1 MSQAVEEAVA
11 GHESLDISEVE
22 VLDISVCR
30 EAIEVK
36 VRNICA
42 SVLEFSDSQVD
53 VLDISACTSHE
64 STVVTPIADATVLL
78 EDACREGVAAGGL
91 SARSKEDPVL
101 SLVSLNIKTAASF
114 DLVRGSLAVLPEL
127 PSAVAAQAKT
137 VRVSCGRDAGNTIVL
152 ADSRVS
158 SLHFTLRVR
167 AAKGGY
173 LLIHDI
179 RGARCSS
186 ALSCGEM
193 ELEGSADLAMEE
205 WSTAQAAY
213 GLCYHDQNRTRK
225 TRAQPVAG
233 LTSQDS
239 AYTSAANDY
248 PRFERQM
255 IRTIHDKD
263 IIAGTKKPA
272 AELLQRYP
280 NREIPEMMTRPP
292 SGQSMHSRRSYASG
306 RSGASQRSAG
316 SSIAGS
322 VYSNPPSG
330 YFRQLPTPNSAY
342 QTASNVIGAGGRVR
356 PEPQHGREV
365 WMIGRGG
372 GQQSSFDSCLVN
384 KGHRMASAAG

>member
-22 VLDISVCR
+22 VLDMSVCR

-53 VLDISACTSHE
+53 VLDISACTSQE

-167 AAKGGY
+167 AAKGGLVSLELQDQSSNGTWVNGRRVGKGRKVALAVGDQVVVLPASQVGRHAETGY

-193 ELEGSADLAMEE
+193 ELEGDAKAGGSSS
-205 WSTAQAAY
+205 STAEAVKRDVQPLSRLLDPELRCAVCTEALHQCLTIVPCGHNFCAAC
-213 GLCYHDQNRTRK
+213 LLRWRK
-225 TRAQPVAG
+225 N
-233 LTSQDS
+233 S
-239 AYTSAANDY
+239 
-248 PRFERQM
+248 
-255 IRTIHDKD
+255 
-263 IIAGTKKPA
+263 PA
-272 AELLQRYP
+272 CP
-280 NREIPEMMTRPP
+280 K
-292 SGQSMHSRRSYASG
+292 
-306 RSGASQRSAG
+306 SGAGSCGGDFSAG
-316 SSIAGS
+316 
-322 VYSNPPSG
+322 PS
-330 YFRQLPTPNSAY
+330 
-342 QTASNVIGAGGRVR
+342 
-356 PEPQHGREV
+356 
-365 WMIGRGG
+365 
-372 GQQSSFDSCLVN
+372 
-384 KGHRMASAAG
+384 